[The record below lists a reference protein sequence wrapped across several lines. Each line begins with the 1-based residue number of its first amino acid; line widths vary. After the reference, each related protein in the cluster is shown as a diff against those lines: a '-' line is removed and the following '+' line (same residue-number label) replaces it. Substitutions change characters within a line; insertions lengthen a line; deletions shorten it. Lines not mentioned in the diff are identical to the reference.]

1 MWKLLHSAL
10 KVLIKISWHVTYIW
24 DNCRKASLTI
34 ALSMISPSGW
44 KMSIE
49 ELQLVKSSH
58 RAMKF
63 ICQIIYLAFF
73 IMHYWDMKKQRCNLG
88 IFNKLFLLL
97 ALSYVSETVF
107 TWKMNGHT
115 SQVHITKIQTIT
127 IYNGFS

>member
-1 MWKLLHSAL
+1 
-10 KVLIKISWHVTYIW
+10 
-24 DNCRKASLTI
+24 
-34 ALSMISPSGW
+34 
-44 KMSIE
+44 
-49 ELQLVKSSH
+49 
-58 RAMKF
+58 MKF

-115 SQVHITKIQTIT
+115 SQVHITKIQTIK